1 MCQDVSLMF
10 CSFVVQFEKSR
21 CRIALRLFQALSDG
35 VIFFLSFFL
44 SRRGRGQGGLFG
56 NERLSEIVNS
66 MCTMTLHSALDYM
79 DNYCRQLD

>member
-44 SRRGRGQGGLFG
+44 SFSEGAGAGRVVWQRKVERNCELNVHNDIAQRLRLYGQL
-56 NERLSEIVNS
+56 L
-66 MCTMTLHSALDYM
+66 
-79 DNYCRQLD
+79 